1 MSNTKKLLR
10 FGSAEPSCERC
21 GTTEIAMLCR
31 VTDPGKASQS
41 ILCRNCKGLAKM
53 ITPKALA
60 QKARRFEAVGYSQP
74 ACVICN
80 DDTLQILELDH
91 VANEA
96 NSDFLAPLC
105 ANHHAVKSHGAETG
119 PMAALRLRDPAR
131 RALVL
136 QAACEFGIGAILA
149 MVAAWDGS
157 RGEMARAL
165 LLGAASAGLMAWGA
179 WNIAADARLADAHGD
194 DYDRTLPAVPAMAMA
209 VTV

>member
-1 MSNTKKLLR
+1 MSDTKKLLR
-10 FGSAEPSCERC
+10 LGSAEPRCEHC
-21 GTTEIAMLCR
+21 GTTEIGMLCR

-41 ILCRNCKGLAKM
+41 ILCRNCRGVVKT

-60 QKARRFEAVGYSQP
+60 QKARRFETAGYFQP
-74 ACVICN
+74 ACVVCN

-131 RALVL
+131 RGLVL
-136 QAACEFGIGAILA
+136 QAACAFGMGGILG
-149 MVAAWDGS
+149 MMAAWDGS
-157 RGEMARAL
+157 EGEVARAIV
-165 LLGAASAGLMAWGA
+165 LGAASAGLIAWGV
-179 WNIAADARLADAHGD
+179 WNIAADTYLASAHGD
-194 DYDRTLPAVPAMAMA
+194 DYDRALPAAA
-209 VTV
+209 VL